1 MINIWTWRDEI
12 SGFVIIVRIATRGR
26 TKTCLC
32 HSFKKHQITFD
43 ITHDIIK
50 ISYHTFHREKLF
62 IVTFLIKKKKTYTY
76 PMCRIIIIWYISGNE
91 IDRWNKLRIFII
103 FFNKKITFT
112 KKIKVCGSRRFH
124 VWYTYWYL
132 KIINYLHIHYCIY
145 CNLSVILH
153 NYFRKHIGLHI

>member
-50 ISYHTFHREKLF
+50 ISYHTFHQEKLF
-62 IVTFLIKKKKTYTY
+62 MVTFLIKKKTYTY
-76 PMCRIIIIWYISGNE
+76 IPCAGNKLLNYMIHLETKLIDE
-91 IDRWNKLRIFII
+91 IDRLRIYII
-103 FFNKKITFT
+103 FFNQKITST
-112 KKIKVCGSRRFH
+112 KKIKVCGSMRFH
-124 VWYTYWYL
+124 V
-132 KIINYLHIHYCIY
+132 
-145 CNLSVILH
+145 
-153 NYFRKHIGLHI
+153 

>member
-62 IVTFLIKKKKTYTY
+62 IVHQHNVPDKKKKNMYTY
-76 PMCRIIIIWYISGNE
+76 PMCRITIIYDTSGNE
-91 IDRWNKLRIFII
+91 IDRWNKLRIYII
-103 FFNKKITFT
+103 FFNKKITAT
-112 KKIKVCGSRRFH
+112 KKNKVCWSR
-124 VWYTYWYL
+124 W
-132 KIINYLHIHYCIY
+132 
-145 CNLSVILH
+145 
-153 NYFRKHIGLHI
+153 FRV

>member
-62 IVTFLIKKKKTYTY
+62 IVTFLIKKKKTCT
-76 PMCRIIIIWYISGNE
+76 RILCAGLLLYDTSGNE
-91 IDRWNKLRIFII
+91 IDRWNRLRIFII
-103 FFNKKITFT
+103 FFNKKKLPSP
-112 KKIKVCGSRRFH
+112 KK
-124 VWYTYWYL
+124 L
-132 KIINYLHIHYCIY
+132 KCVGVGGFMYN
-145 CNLSVILH
+145 ILTG
-153 NYFRKHIGLHI
+153 I

>member
-62 IVTFLIKKKKTYTY
+62 IVTFLIKKNMYTY
-76 PMCRIIIIWYISGNE
+76 PMCRITILYDTSGNE
-91 IDRWNKLRIFII
+91 IDRWNRLRIYII
-103 FFNKKITFT
+103 FFNQKITST
-112 KKIKVCGSRRFH
+112 KKIKCVGVGGF
-124 VWYTYWYL
+124 VY
-132 KIINYLHIHYCIY
+132 N
-145 CNLSVILH
+145 ILT
-153 NYFRKHIGLHI
+153 GV

>member
-62 IVTFLIKKKKTYTY
+62 IVTFLIKKKTYNVSHVQDYYYMIYLETKLTD
-76 PMCRIIIIWYISGNE
+76 E
-91 IDRWNKLRIFII
+91 INWGSLLSFLIKKLPSP
-103 FFNKKITFT
+103 KK
-112 KKIKVCGSRRFH
+112 
-124 VWYTYWYL
+124 L
-132 KIINYLHIHYCIY
+132 KCVGVGGFMYN
-145 CNLSVILH
+145 ILTG
-153 NYFRKHIGLHI
+153 I

>member
-50 ISYHTFHREKLF
+50 ISYHTFHQEKL
-62 IVTFLIKKKKTYTY
+62 IMVTFLIKKKTTYTY
-76 PMCRIIIIWYISGNE
+76 IPCAGNKLLNYMIHLETKLIDE
-91 IDRWNKLRIFII
+91 IDRLRIYII
-103 FFNKKITFT
+103 FFNQKITST
-112 KKIKVCGSRRFH
+112 KKIKVCGSMRFH
-124 VWYTYWYL
+124 V
-132 KIINYLHIHYCIY
+132 
-145 CNLSVILH
+145 
-153 NYFRKHIGLHI
+153 

>member
-1 MINIWTWRDEI
+1 MINIWTRRDEI

-62 IVTFLIKKKKTYTY
+62 IVTFLIKKKKKHVHVSHVQDYYYMIHLETKL
-76 PMCRIIIIWYISGNE
+76 IDE
-91 IDRWNKLRIFII
+91 IDWGSILSFLTKKLPPP
-103 FFNKKITFT
+103 
-112 KKIKVCGSRRFH
+112 KKIKCVGVGGF
-124 VWYTYWYL
+124 VY
-132 KIINYLHIHYCIY
+132 N
-145 CNLSVILH
+145 ILTG
-153 NYFRKHIGLHI
+153 I

>member
-50 ISYHTFHREKLF
+50 ISYHTFHQEKLF
-62 IVTFLIKKKKTYTY
+62 MVTFLIKKKKTYTY
-76 PMCRIIIIWYISGNE
+76 IPCAGNKLLNYMIHLETKLIDE
-91 IDRWNKLRIFII
+91 IDRLRIYII
-103 FFNKKITFT
+103 FFNQKITST
-112 KKIKVCGSRRFH
+112 KKIKVCGSMRFH
-124 VWYTYWYL
+124 V
-132 KIINYLHIHYCIY
+132 
-145 CNLSVILH
+145 
-153 NYFRKHIGLHI
+153 

>member
-50 ISYHTFHREKLF
+50 ISYHTFHQEKLF
-62 IVTFLIKKKKTYTY
+62 MVTFLIKKKTYTY
-76 PMCRIIIIWYISGNE
+76 IPCAGNKLLNYMIHLETKLIDE
-91 IDRWNKLRIFII
+91 IDRLRIYII
-103 FFNKKITFT
+103 FFNQKISST
-112 KKIKVCGSRRFH
+112 KKIKVCGSMRFH
-124 VWYTYWYL
+124 V
-132 KIINYLHIHYCIY
+132 
-145 CNLSVILH
+145 
-153 NYFRKHIGLHI
+153 